1 MSVVERHRW
10 GSAPEFIGPRHEL
23 RERLLLDLF
32 LTAAPGQRVLNAGAG
47 QGTFS
52 LLLERHGFDV
62 VSTDLSGECV
72 AALRQTLA
80 GQAVEADVNELPFG
94 DREFDA
100 AVLGE
105 VLEHIE
111 DDGAAVREVGRV
123 LKPGGIVA
131 ISVPANPEEYG
142 PADVAAGRGVVTEVA
157 VAERRAGVA
166 ARARVLTPARVVYSA
181 AVAWGVAF
189 AALATLRHVAFQ
201 STRYDL
207 GNMVQAVWSTAHGHF
222 LQTTSSGGIQFM
234 RIGGHFDPILAL
246 FAPLWWV
253 WPSPVMLVVVQALA
267 LASGALPVF
276 WLGRK
281 HLASVQIAAWLAI
294 AYLLYAPIQLLTVDD
309 FHPVALGVPLLLFAL
324 WYLDEDRLAAFAAC
338 AVLAALTGEEFPALV
353 AWLGIW
359 YAVRRR
365 RVRAGSVIAV
375 AGLAAS

>member
-52 LLLERHGFDV
+52 LLLERQGFDV

-94 DREFDA
+94 DRQFDA

-142 PADVAAGRGVVTEVA
+142 PADAWAGHFRRYSRETLVGLCASAGLSVETCVGWGFPFTRLYHRHVY
-157 VAERRAGVA
+157 ERRLERIG
-166 ARARVLTPARVVYSA
+166 PATVKR
-181 AVAWGVAF
+181 WQ
-189 AALATLRHVAFQ
+189 LP
-201 STRYDL
+201 
-207 GNMVQAVWSTAHGHF
+207 AVWALRMT
-222 LQTTSSGGIQFM
+222 LQAD
-234 RIGGHFDPILAL
+234 RL
-246 FAPLWWV
+246 FV
-253 WPSPVMLVVVQALA
+253 GVER
-267 LASGALPVF
+267 GAF
-276 WLGRK
+276 G
-281 HLASVQIAAWLAI
+281 
-294 AYLLYAPIQLLTVDD
+294 YLLIASRP
-309 FHPVALGVPLLLFAL
+309 
-324 WYLDEDRLAAFAAC
+324 
-338 AVLAALTGEEFPALV
+338 GE
-353 AWLGIW
+353 
-359 YAVRRR
+359 
-365 RVRAGSVIAV
+365 
-375 AGLAAS
+375 AS